1 MMQLS
6 RESKK
11 IEIEG
16 DADEFQHQILVHRLP
31 TPPYSFEAKVSNKN
45 VK

>member
-1 MMQLS
+1 MMQLT

-16 DADEFQHQILVHRLP
+16 GADEFQILVH
-31 TPPYSFEAKVSNKN
+31 KN
-45 VK
+45 NLYCLILSKQS